1 MSEDIRAVLLGAEEQ
16 VTAGLAALERDFRS
30 SVAAADAANTDEE
43 HDPEGATIAFERQ
56 HVAALIAAAREQ
68 LRELSDALVRLDE
81 GRYGSCVRCGK
92 PIGRER
98 LVVRPAASLCIGCAS
113 QAGRSRR

>member
-1 MSEDIRAVLLGAEEQ
+1 MSDDVRAVLLAAQEQAE
-16 VTAGLAALERDFRS
+16 ARLAALERDFRS
-30 SVAAADAANTDEE
+30 SIAAAESANTDDE

-56 HVAALIAAAREQ
+56 HVAALIVAARDQ

-81 GRYGSCVRCGK
+81 GRYGRCVRCGK

-113 QAGRSRR
+113 QAGHSRS

>member
-1 MSEDIRAVLLGAEEQ
+1 MEDTRAALLAAQ
-16 VTAGLAALERDFRS
+16 AAAATRLAALERDFVS
-30 SVAAADAANTDEE
+30 SVAAADTANTDDE

-56 HVAALIAAAREQ
+56 HVAALIEIAREQ

-81 GRYGSCVRCGK
+81 GRYGNCVRCGA

-98 LVVRPAASLCIGCAS
+98 LVARPAASLCIGCAS
-113 QAGRSRR
+113 RAGRGR